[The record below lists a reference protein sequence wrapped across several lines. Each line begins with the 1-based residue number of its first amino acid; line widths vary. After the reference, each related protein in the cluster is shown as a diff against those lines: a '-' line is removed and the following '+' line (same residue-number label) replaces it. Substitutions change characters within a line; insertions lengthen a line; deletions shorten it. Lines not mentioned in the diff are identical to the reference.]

1 MRRGTNQGLTIVEAL
16 VALGIFAIAMA
27 ALIPVF
33 TSNARTNNR
42 MELRSGAV
50 SAAQFVLDDLRI
62 SQRNDWNLTWPTSV
76 TVSAGSHTYVVGI
89 NVCATGDTDCLTT
102 IDAKHIRLEVTQGG
116 TTYYE
121 VETVFTR
128 FD

>member
-1 MRRGTNQGLTIVEAL
+1 MNRGLTIVEAL
-16 VALGIFAIAMA
+16 VALAIFAIAMA

-33 TSNARTNNR
+33 TSNARTNRN

-62 SQRNDWNLTWPTSV
+62 SQRNDWNGTWPTAE
-76 TVSAGSHTYVVGI
+76 TVAAGSHTYEVDI
-89 NVCATGDTDCLTT
+89 TVCAAGDTGCLTT
-102 IDAKHIRLEVTQGG
+102 TDAKHIRLEVTQGG

>member
-1 MRRGTNQGLTIVEAL
+1 MRKGLTIIEAL
-16 VALGIFAIAMA
+16 VAIVILAIAMA

-33 TSNARTNNR
+33 TRNAQINTR

-50 SAAQFVLDDLRI
+50 SAAQYVLDDLRI
-62 SQRNDWNLTWPTSV
+62 SQRSDWNGAWPTSES
-76 TVSAGSHTYVVGI
+76 VSAGSRTYDVAI
-89 NVCATGDTDCLTT
+89 DVCRAGETGCLTT
-102 IDAKHIRLEVTQGG
+102 LDAKHIRLEVSHGG

>member
-1 MRRGTNQGLTIVEAL
+1 MRRGLTMVEAL
-16 VALGIFAIAMA
+16 IAILILAVAMA
-27 ALIPVF
+27 SLIPVF
-33 TSNARTNNR
+33 TRNARINTQ

-50 SAAQFVLDDLRI
+50 SAAQLVLDDLRI
-62 SQRNDWNLTWPTSV
+62 SQRSDWNGTWPTSKS
-76 TVSAGSHTYVVGI
+76 VSAGSRTYDVGI
-89 NVCATGDTDCLTT
+89 DVCTTGADCLTT
-102 IDAKHIRLEVTQGG
+102 LDAKHIRLEVSNGG

>member
-1 MRRGTNQGLTIVEAL
+1 MRKGLTIIEAL
-16 VALGIFAIAMA
+16 VAIAILAVAMA

-33 TSNARTNNR
+33 ARNARINTQ

-62 SQRNDWNLTWPTSV
+62 SQRSNWNGTWPTSREV
-76 TVSAGSHTYVVGI
+76 EAGSRTYDVDI
-89 NVCATGDTDCLTT
+89 DVCTSDLPGSPCLTT
-102 IDAKHIRLEVTQGG
+102 LDAKHIRLEVTHDG
-116 TTYYE
+116 TTYFE